1 MRRWTR
7 RQVLRAGALATV
19 SALTAACQPQRTL
32 PETGTTENAAIKLI
46 RREAWGALDPNLDA
60 AGEHGLFH
68 PVTNPSGWLVYTVP
82 LAEVLNTVVVHHSA
96 LSLSDGPIKIQ
107 KLHFDQKGYADVGYH
122 FLVDEVGKVYEGR
135 KINVRGAHTGGYN
148 TGTIGVVLLGNFE
161 LAAPPNRQLHS
172 AKDLIRLMIAQYG
185 ITHLAGHRDFQPD
198 ETVCPGA
205 YLEPL
210 LPGLA
215 VELGLTFGTEGYKK
229 PEWAGEEPAPRNN
242 HRYSLNKT

>member
-7 RQVLRAGALATV
+7 RQVLQAGAMAAA
-19 SALTAACQPQRTL
+19 SAFIAACRSQRPT
-32 PETGTTENAAIKLI
+32 PERGSAENATIKLI
-46 RREAWGALDPNLDA
+46 RREAWGALEPNFDA
-60 AGEHGLFH
+60 AGEHGLFD
-68 PVTNPSGWLVYTVP
+68 PVTNPSGWLVYSEP

-122 FLVDEVGKVYEGR
+122 FLVDEVGRVYEGR
-135 KINVRGAHTGGYN
+135 RINVRGAHTGGYN
-148 TGTIGVVLLGNFE
+148 TGTVGVVLLGNFE
-161 LAAPPNRQLHS
+161 LAAPPEQQLGA
-172 AKDLIRLMIAQYG
+172 AKNLIRLMVGQYG

-210 LPGLA
+210 LPGLG
-215 VELGLTFGTEGYKK
+215 VELGLTFGTGGYKK
-229 PEWAGEEPAPRNN
+229 PEWAGE
-242 HRYSLNKT
+242 